1 VITVDAPSWSS
12 DTATMILWHRESTGW
27 VQVAGPWSAWTGA
40 EGWSTAPGES
50 TLRSPVGSFSFGIG
64 FGLAANPGYR
74 LGWFVVHPTDY
85 WVEDPSS
92 KDYNTRQQGPASGT
106 NVPWKHYEQLS
117 QQPVAYQYSALINFN
132 VPVTGSARGSG
143 IFLHV
148 SKGKP
153 TAGCVSLP
161 VDELL
166 TVLRWIDSST
176 RIVMG
181 PDSVIRTLRPGT

>member
-1 VITVDAPSWSS
+1 MTVDSPSWGS
-12 DTATMILWHRESTGW
+12 DTATMILWQRESTGW
-27 VQVAGPWSAWTGA
+27 VQVAGPWFAWTGGG
-40 EGWSTAPGES
+40 GWSYKPGES
-50 TLRSPVGSFSFGIG
+50 TRRSPIGSFSFGIG
-64 FGLAANPGYR
+64 FGLSANPGYR

-92 KDYNTRQQGPASGT
+92 RVYNTHQPGPASGT
-106 NVPWKHYEQLS
+106 NVPWGHYEQLS
-117 QQPVAYQYSALINFN
+117 RQPIAYQYSALIDFN
-132 VPVTGSARGSG
+132 VPVSGSARGSG

-148 SKGKP
+148 SKGAS

-161 VDELL
+161 VSELR
-166 TVLRWIDSST
+166 TALRWIDGNT